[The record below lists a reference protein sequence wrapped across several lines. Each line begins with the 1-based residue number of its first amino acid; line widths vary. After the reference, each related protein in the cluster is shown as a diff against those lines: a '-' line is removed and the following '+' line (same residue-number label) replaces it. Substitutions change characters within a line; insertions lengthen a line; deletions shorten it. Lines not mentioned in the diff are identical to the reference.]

1 MLPFLTQA
9 FVTAIFIGLV
19 RYFLT
24 YIFIH
29 AGVCVSTN
37 FMLLCEHI
45 TLFVKTII
53 VTRAYVL
60 ACIYAYQQ
68 VPCNW

>member
-1 MLPFLTQA
+1 
-9 FVTAIFIGLV
+9 
-19 RYFLT
+19 
-24 YIFIH
+24 
-29 AGVCVSTN
+29 
-37 FMLLCEHI
+37 MLLCEHI

-68 VPCNW
+68 VPCNWLELDAIVLPYLHIYWFYNFYVFIYDIIIL